1 MLCPVLSCM
10 REFKI
15 PRRLRPRKCCLKSEF
30 AFFQSLLRLFQFP
43 YFVKC
48 KRTTS
53 GGEFLPIICKFRKR
67 KKLSS
72 SLLLFL
78 YKTWNYILIAIF
90 KSCSCSCACSDG
102 KECTKKRAVRA
113 ELLFCPFNLLLFWW
127 SRYGR
132 NCSILNSLLFYSV
145 FQTCKEKVKQ
155 MNYCTA

>member
-15 PRRLRPRKCCLKSEF
+15 PRRLRPRKSRLKSEF
-30 AFFQSLLRLFQFP
+30 AFFQSLLRLFQFA

-48 KRTTS
+48 KRTIS
-53 GGEFLPIICKFRKR
+53 GAEFFPIICKFRKR
-67 KKLSS
+67 KKISS

-78 YKTWNYILIAIF
+78 HKTWNYFLIGIF
-90 KSCSCSCACSDG
+90 KSYSCSRACSDS

-155 MNYCTA
+155 MNYRTA